1 MSLRLFGALLI
12 VPLGLSQ
19 CVWADDSTTPKPIP
33 QSRDEEKRAL
43 NALRDRQARLP
54 LPPPTEEERKEAAA
68 RAAAAGPAA
77 SGLGGGLVNN
87 GRMRNLYLPEELRGA
102 NNFARQKDPV
112 MTLD

>member
-1 MSLRLFGALLI
+1 MRLTVGVAGCL
-12 VPLGLSQ
+12 VGLSTAFAGD
-19 CVWADDSTTPKPIP
+19 VSTTPKPIP
-33 QSRDEEKRAL
+33 QTRPEEKVAL
-43 NALRDRQARLP
+43 NALRSREGRLP
-54 LPPPTEEERKEAAA
+54 LPPPTEEEKKEAAA

-102 NNFARQKDPV
+102 SNFARQKDPA